1 MDFIQAN
8 LIAPINGKLWSYV
21 LDVLILGG
29 IYFTIRTKFV
39 QIRLFP
45 RMWGIIGSS
54 RKNAEGGISSFQAF
68 AIGLSSRV
76 GTGNITGVAIALTAG
91 GPGAIFWMWVVALI
105 GMATAFV
112 EATLAQIFKVRSP
125 DGSFRGGP
133 AYYIKKGLGSKPGG
147 IVFAVLLIFT
157 VGIAFNM
164 VQSNTIAGALEGD
177 GNLKLN
183 IHYTA
188 LVLMVLCAPVLF
200 GGIRRIAKV
209 AEVILPIMA
218 VSYILLA
225 IVMICTNIG
234 DVGHILWQI
243 FGSAFGI
250 KSALGGFAGGIAN
263 ALLNGAKRGLFS
275 NEAGMGT
282 APNTAATATT
292 SHPANQ
298 GLIQSLGVFVDTML
312 ICTATAFMILIAG
325 KDVYD
330 PGKLDG
336 VKGATLTRA
345 AVEHQFGAWSGW
357 LMLALIIVFAFS
369 SVLGNYAYAEVNLDF
384 LGANAMV
391 MNAFRVIVILSV
403 GFGSIVALTAVWD
416 FADVCSGAMALMN
429 IVVIV
434 LLGKWAFS
442 ALRDWERQRKEG
454 RDPTYCVDA
463 GLLADAPARLRNDFQ
478 NESAW
483 PLPEGSGSIPRR

>member
-1 MDFIQAN
+1 M
-8 LIAPINGKLWSYV
+8 
-21 LDVLILGG
+21 
-29 IYFTIRTKFV
+29 
-39 QIRLFP
+39 
-45 RMWGIIGSS
+45 
-54 RKNAEGGISSFQAF
+54 
-68 AIGLSSRV
+68 
-76 GTGNITGVAIALTAG
+76 
-91 GPGAIFWMWVVALI
+91 
-105 GMATAFV
+105 
-112 EATLAQIFKVRSP
+112 
-125 DGSFRGGP
+125 
-133 AYYIKKGLGSKPGG
+133 
-147 IVFAVLLIFT
+147 
-157 VGIAFNM
+157 
-164 VQSNTIAGALEGD
+164 
-177 GNLKLN
+177 
-183 IHYTA
+183 
-188 LVLMVLCAPVLF
+188 
-200 GGIRRIAKV
+200 
-209 AEVILPIMA
+209 
-218 VSYILLA
+218 
-225 IVMICTNIG
+225 
-234 DVGHILWQI
+234 WQI

-357 LMLALIIVFAFS
+357 LMLVLIIVFAFPS
-369 SVLGNYAYAEVNLDF
+369 ILGNYAYAEVNLDF

-442 ALRDWERQRKEG
+442 ALQDWERQRKEG
-454 RDPTYCVDA
+454 RDPTWA
-463 GLLADAPARLRNDFQ
+463 LT
-478 NESAW
+478 
-483 PLPEGSGSIPRR
+483 PRVGHA

>member
-1 MDFIQAN
+1 M
-8 LIAPINGKLWSYV
+8 
-21 LDVLILGG
+21 
-29 IYFTIRTKFV
+29 
-39 QIRLFP
+39 
-45 RMWGIIGSS
+45 
-54 RKNAEGGISSFQAF
+54 
-68 AIGLSSRV
+68 

-133 AYYIKKGLGSKPGG
+133 AYYIKKGLGSKPAG

-177 GNLKLN
+177 KHLSLN

-188 LVLMVLCAPVLF
+188 LALMVICAPVLF

-234 DVGHILWQI
+234 DLGHILWQI

-292 SHPANQ
+292 PHPANQ

-357 LMLALIIVFAFS
+357 LMLVLIIVFAFS
-369 SVLGNYAYAEVNLDF
+369 SILGNYAYAEVNLDF

-391 MNAFRVIVILSV
+391 MNAFRVLVILSV

-442 ALRDWERQRKEG
+442 ALQDWERQRKEG
-454 RDPTYCVDA
+454 RDPTYSVDA
-463 GLLADAPARLRNDFQ
+463 GLLADAPARLRDDFQ

-483 PLPEGSGSIPRR
+483 PLPSESGSSLSR

>member
-1 MDFIQAN
+1 MDYIQAN

-133 AYYIKKGLGSKPGG
+133 AYYIKKGLGSKPAG

-177 GNLKLN
+177 KHLSLN

-188 LVLMVLCAPVLF
+188 LALMVICAPVLF
-200 GGIRRIAKV
+200 GGIRR
-209 AEVILPIMA
+209 LR
-218 VSYILLA
+218 
-225 IVMICTNIG
+225 
-234 DVGHILWQI
+234 
-243 FGSAFGI
+243 
-250 KSALGGFAGGIAN
+250 KSP
-263 ALLNGAKRGLFS
+263 RSSCRSWLF
-275 NEAGMGT
+275 
-282 APNTAATATT
+282 PT
-292 SHPANQ
+292 SCWR
-298 GLIQSLGVFVDTML
+298 S
-312 ICTATAFMILIAG
+312 
-325 KDVYD
+325 
-330 PGKLDG
+330 
-336 VKGATLTRA
+336 
-345 AVEHQFGAWSGW
+345 
-357 LMLALIIVFAFS
+357 
-369 SVLGNYAYAEVNLDF
+369 
-384 LGANAMV
+384 
-391 MNAFRVIVILSV
+391 
-403 GFGSIVALTAVWD
+403 
-416 FADVCSGAMALMN
+416 
-429 IVVIV
+429 
-434 LLGKWAFS
+434 
-442 ALRDWERQRKEG
+442 
-454 RDPTYCVDA
+454 
-463 GLLADAPARLRNDFQ
+463 
-478 NESAW
+478 
-483 PLPEGSGSIPRR
+483 